1 MNVTQTNR
9 FLNDFS
15 NLDESEKSIVATF
28 INNLIDSEHIDL
40 NNFETVVGF
49 PYIHKIDFFE
59 KYIVFYYS
67 KHTNTIEL
75 SGIVPKGNELTLF
88 L

>member
-1 MNVTQTNR
+1 MKVIQTNR

-15 NLDESEKSIVATF
+15 NLEESQKNIIATF
-28 INNLIDSEHIDL
+28 VNNLIDSDHIDIT
-40 NNFETVVGF
+40 NYESIVGF

-59 KYIVFYYS
+59 KYIVFYFS
-67 KHTNTIEL
+67 THTNTIEL

-88 L
+88 F